1 MRMNMKN
8 LLLAIGCMPIIISTT
23 SCVDERY
30 DMDNISDDIHLF
42 ENGINFPL
50 LQTGDLYFDDLIS
63 SEDEIVLNEKGVYEI
78 STNSE
83 VLSVE
88 MQIVDKVR
96 IPEQNP
102 DFGVIKSFNTIIP
115 TGSVT
120 FELPSDLTDYN
131 ANLHCETAK
140 IDEKVTYIEKIYTHD
155 NWVSTIKFEILD
167 GSGKAVSSQ
176 SGLKVDKIKFDNY
189 KLELPSAL
197 IMDKEQITASG
208 NITVTTDDNSN
219 VIVLNG
225 EAMENSV
232 VIGVKING
240 VAIGEDMFV
249 NNKIILDEE
258 VSLSG
263 AISLSVSNS
272 GAIVEQT
279 LQIAP
284 SLNIPEVYIDEAFG
298 NATMSDELEN
308 ERVYIGELP
317 DFLNNPETSL
327 ILTNPYIPIV
337 IETTV
342 PMDTIYADIVLVPKD
357 ERGNN
362 IYNENGEKI
371 EIEVN
376 HIAVPGDDHDT
387 PGATI
392 NYEYVACQRI
402 PELDNL
408 GYDFVE
414 CLELGTITQKIP
426 SYIEVSGRGYTDP
439 NHIYDFYMG
448 EPYHADIKYEVR
460 VPFMLEENS
469 CIVYSDAT
477 DDLNAD
483 IFETIS
489 AKTIYANAKVLNGF
503 PADMELSAEL
513 YDVYGNKIDGVE
525 VIIPEKIKASQT
537 TELTENV
544 VPTETSLK
552 IEFHELCEGEMQ
564 KIDQIKWQVK
574 VLFPDSGLISK
585 YQSLSMKI
593 DLELPEGLDVDI
605 DNL

>member
-1 MRMNMKN
+1 
-8 LLLAIGCMPIIISTT
+8 
-23 SCVDERY
+23 
-30 DMDNISDDIHLF
+30 
-42 ENGINFPL
+42 
-50 LQTGDLYFDDLIS
+50 
-63 SEDEIVLNEKGVYEI
+63 
-78 STNSE
+78 
-83 VLSVE
+83 
-88 MQIVDKVR
+88 
-96 IPEQNP
+96 
-102 DFGVIKSFNTIIP
+102 
-115 TGSVT
+115 
-120 FELPSDLTDYN
+120 
-131 ANLHCETAK
+131 
-140 IDEKVTYIEKIYTHD
+140 
-155 NWVSTIKFEILD
+155 
-167 GSGKAVSSQ
+167 
-176 SGLKVDKIKFDNY
+176 LKVDKIKFDNY

-225 EAMENSV
+225 ETMENSV

-357 ERGNN
+357 EKGNN

>member
-1 MRMNMKN
+1 
-8 LLLAIGCMPIIISTT
+8 
-23 SCVDERY
+23 
-30 DMDNISDDIHLF
+30 
-42 ENGINFPL
+42 
-50 LQTGDLYFDDLIS
+50 
-63 SEDEIVLNEKGVYEI
+63 
-78 STNSE
+78 
-83 VLSVE
+83 
-88 MQIVDKVR
+88 
-96 IPEQNP
+96 
-102 DFGVIKSFNTIIP
+102 
-115 TGSVT
+115 
-120 FELPSDLTDYN
+120 
-131 ANLHCETAK
+131 
-140 IDEKVTYIEKIYTHD
+140 
-155 NWVSTIKFEILD
+155 VSTIKFEILD
-167 GSGKAVSSQ
+167 GSGKAISSQ
-176 SGLKVDKIKFDNY
+176 SGLRVDKIKFDNY

-208 NITVTTDDNSN
+208 NIKVSTDENSN
-219 VIVLNG
+219 IIVLNG

-249 NNKIILDEE
+249 DNKIILDEE
-258 VSLSG
+258 VSLNG
-263 AISLSVSNS
+263 TISLSVSNS
-272 GAIVEQT
+272 GAMVEQT

-284 SLNIPEVYIDEAFG
+284 NLNIPEVYIDEALG

-308 ERVYIGELP
+308 ERVYIGQLP

-342 PMDTIYADIVLVPKD
+342 PMDTIYADIVLVPRD
-357 ERGNN
+357 ENGNN

-408 GYDFVE
+408 GYDFIE

-448 EPYHADIKYEVR
+448 EPYYANINYEVR
-460 VPFMLEENS
+460 VPFMVEES
-469 CIVYSDAT
+469 TCIVYEDETS
-477 DDLNAD
+477 DLNSD
-483 IFETIS
+483 LFELLNVS
-489 AKTIYANAKVLNGF
+489 VVYANAKIKNGF
-503 PADMELSAEL
+503 PADMTLEVTA
-513 YDVYGNKIDGVE
+513 YDVDGNELNGVE
-525 VIIPEKIKASQT
+525 IVVPQTIKASKT

-544 VPTETSLK
+544 EPTESDVRLEIKELVQGELQKLDQLK
-552 IEFHELCEGEMQ
+552 YR
-564 KIDQIKWQVK
+564 VK
-574 VLFPDSGLISK
+574 VLFPDKGLISK
-585 YQSLSMKI
+585 YQTLNMKI
-593 DLELPEGLDVDI
+593 DLELPEGMGIDI

>member
-1 MRMNMKN
+1 MKIKKH
-8 LLLAIGCMPIIISTT
+8 LYIVALMTAIITA

-30 DMDNISDDIHLF
+30 DMDDISEDMHFF
-42 ENGINFPL
+42 ENGISFPL

-88 MQIVDKVR
+88 MQVVDKVR
-96 IPEQNP
+96 IPEQNL
-102 DFGVIKSFNTIIP
+102 DFGVIKSFNATIP
-115 TGSVT
+115 SGSVT
-120 FELPSDLTDYN
+120 FELPSELTDYN
-131 ANLHCETAK
+131 ADLHCETAK

-167 GSGKAVSSQ
+167 GSGKAISSQ
-176 SGLKVDKIKFDNY
+176 SGLRVDKIKFENY

-208 NITVTTDDNSN
+208 NIKVSTDENSN
-219 VIVLNG
+219 IIVLNG

-249 NNKIILDEE
+249 DNKIILDEE
-258 VSLSG
+258 VSLNG
-263 AISLSVSNS
+263 TISLSVSNS
-272 GAIVEQT
+272 GAMVEQT

-284 SLNIPEVYIDEAFG
+284 NLNIPEVYIDEALG

-308 ERVYIGELP
+308 ERVYIGQLP

-327 ILTNPYIPIV
+327 ILTNPYIPLV

-342 PMDTIYADIVLVPKD
+342 PMDTIYADVVLVPRD
-357 ERGNN
+357 ENGNN

-408 GYDFVE
+408 GYDFIE

-448 EPYHADIKYEVR
+448 EPYYANINYEVR
-460 VPFMLEENS
+460 VPFMVEES
-469 CIVYSDAT
+469 TCIVYEDETS
-477 DDLNAD
+477 DLNSD
-483 IFETIS
+483 LFELLKVS
-489 AKTIYANAKVLNGF
+489 VVYANAKIKNGF
-503 PADMELSAEL
+503 PADMTLEVTAYDINGNEL
-513 YDVYGNKIDGVE
+513 NGVE
-525 VIIPEKIKASQT
+525 IIVPQTIKASKT

-544 VPTETSLK
+544 EPTESDVRLEIKELVQGELQKLDQLK
-552 IEFHELCEGEMQ
+552 YR
-564 KIDQIKWQVK
+564 VK
-574 VLFPDSGLISK
+574 VLFPDKGLISK
-585 YQSLSMKI
+585 YQTLNMKI
-593 DLELPEGLDVDI
+593 DLDLPEGMGIDI

>member
-1 MRMNMKN
+1 MKIKR
-8 LLLAIGCMPIIISTT
+8 LLFIISCMVALVSTT

-30 DMDNISDDIHLF
+30 DLDNVSGEIHLF
-42 ENGINFPL
+42 ENGVALPL
-50 LQTGDLYFDDLIS
+50 LQTGDLFFGDLIS
-63 SEDEIVLNEKGVYEI
+63 SEDDIVLNEKGVYEI

-96 IPEQNP
+96 ISEQNP
-102 DFGVIKSFNTIIP
+102 DFGVIKSFNAIIP

-120 FELPSDLTDYN
+120 FELPSYLTNYN

-140 IDEKVTYIEKIYTHD
+140 IDEKVTCIEKIYTHD

-167 GSGKAVSSQ
+167 GSGNPISPQ
-176 SGLKVDKIKFDNY
+176 TGLKVDKIKFDNY

-197 IMDKEQITASG
+197 IMDKEQITTSG
-208 NITVTTDDNSN
+208 NINVTTDDNSN

-225 EAMENSV
+225 EAFENSV

-240 VAIGEDMFV
+240 VTIGEDMFV

-258 VSLSG
+258 VSLNG

-272 GAIVEQT
+272 GAMVEQT

-284 SLNIPEVYIDEAFG
+284 TLNIPEVYIDEALG

-308 ERVYIGELP
+308 ERLYIGELP

-342 PMDTIYADIVLVPKD
+342 PMDTIYADIVLIPKD

-426 SYIEVSGRGYTDP
+426 SYIEVSGRGYTDS
-439 NHIYDFYMG
+439 NHIYNFYMG
-448 EPYHADIKYEVR
+448 EPYHADINYEVR
-460 VPFMLEENS
+460 VPFMVEQNT
-469 CIVYSDAT
+469 CIVYEDVTS
-477 DDLNAD
+477 DLNTD
-483 IFETIS
+483 LFEVIS
-489 AKTIYANAKVLNGF
+489 ASSIILNAEILNGF
-503 PADMELSAEL
+503 PAEMSLSVEPF
-513 YDVYGNKIDGVE
+513 DVDGNKIEGLE
-525 VIIPEKIKASQT
+525 VMIPSKINASET

-544 VPTETSLK
+544 VPAKTNMR
-552 IEFHELCEGEMQ
+552 IEIRELVKGEMQ
-564 KIDQIKWQVK
+564 KLDQLKWRVK
-574 VLFPDSGLISK
+574 VLFPDKGLVSI
-585 YQSLSMKI
+585 YQALNMKI
-593 DLELPEGLDVDI
+593 ALELPEGFGI
-605 DNL
+605 NMYNLEN